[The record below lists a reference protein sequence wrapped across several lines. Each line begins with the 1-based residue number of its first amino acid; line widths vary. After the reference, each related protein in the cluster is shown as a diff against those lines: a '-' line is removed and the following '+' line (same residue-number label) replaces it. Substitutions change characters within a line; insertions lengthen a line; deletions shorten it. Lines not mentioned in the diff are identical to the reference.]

1 MILNQDSVRDL
12 MIVWVD
18 RVVFSQ
24 FYLVITLSLF
34 TIGLMIFRRRR
45 EQRLERLKTEYAE
58 LFVNELI
65 SLTDPQPQLLLNRP
79 SKWGCWLKAEALQE
93 TLLSQINALG
103 GSERDY
109 AVKRYIDLGFAQD
122 DIELCTSHYWWLRLE
137 GVSHLNALK
146 TDSFARVFNYMRK
159 DENPLIALYSLL
171 GLSVLKHSFNNP
183 QLFESLSTYIHRQDN
198 ILLEITR
205 NWSNAFGLQKLAEY
219 ISRTSST
226 EFRNTFISAICHLK
240 TAESA
245 PVLNEFLKS
254 KSEEFS
260 AELIAEIIQAIR
272 EIGDPSIQIDVE
284 KFLGHKSDL
293 VRQRALEFL
302 ITVNFDI
309 PKNLVPIIENDSS
322 PGVRRIYEDWIGQG
336 HAA

>member
-1 MILNQDSVRDL
+1 MTNFSKESVRELMIL
-12 MIVWVD
+12 WVD
-18 RVVFSQ
+18 RVVYSQ
-24 FYLVITLSLF
+24 FYMVIALSLF

-45 EQRLERLKTEYAE
+45 EQRLEELKIEYAE

-65 SLTDPQPQLLLNRP
+65 AFTDPRPQFFLKRP
-79 SKWGCWLKAEALQE
+79 PKWKWLRAEAMQE
-93 TLLSQINALG
+93 TLLSQINALS
-103 GSERDY
+103 GSEREY

-219 ISRTSST
+219 INRTSSK

-245 PVLNEFLKS
+245 PVLGEFLKS

-260 AELIAEIIQAIR
+260 AELVAEIIQAIR
-272 EIGDPSIQIDVE
+272 EIGDPGIEIDVE
-284 KFLGHKSDL
+284 KFLKHKNEL
-293 VRQRALEFL
+293 VRQRALEYL
-302 ITVNFDI
+302 ITVQFDI
-309 PKNLVPIIENDSS
+309 PKNLVPLIENDSS
-322 PGVRRIYEDWIGQG
+322 PGVRRIYEDWIGRGQ
-336 HAA
+336 AA